1 MSQKVPLVCA
11 GERLASTGQGGD
23 PETTSAVGSRELR
36 EILMLKME
44 AANCVASLIPSGH
57 SF

>member
-1 MSQKVPLVCA
+1 MPLVCA